1 MNPNMAYNYDDDYR
15 SELINGKIIMM
26 SPRPVFN
33 HVTVAS
39 NIYRIFANYLKG
51 KSCTPFDDGFDL
63 YLTEKDHFV
72 PDAMVVCDPDKIHN
86 DGVHGAPD
94 LVVEVLSPSTAKRDK
109 TYKKQVYE
117 QCGVQE
123 YWIVDVDSKRLEQY
137 LLQEGQLQLVEVYS
151 VYPDYIWNKM
161 TAEEQAAVP
170 LELKC
175 SLYDDLLIKLEDVF
189 ERVK

>member
-161 TAEEQAAVP
+161 TAGGKNLGRGRRNRPPCRWSLNAASMTI
-170 LELKC
+170 C
-175 SLYDDLLIKLEDVF
+175 
-189 ERVK
+189 

>member
-94 LVVEVLSPSTAKRDK
+94 LVAEVLSPSTAKRDK

>member
-1 MNPNMAYNYDDDYR
+1 VNPNMAYNYDDDYR

-26 SPRPVFN
+26 LPRPVFN

-72 PDAMVVCDPDKIHN
+72 PDAMVVCDPNKIKYN
-86 DGVHGAPD
+86 GVHGAPD

>member
-26 SPRPVFN
+26 LPRPVFN

-72 PDAMVVCDPDKIHN
+72 PDAMVVCDPNKIKYN
-86 DGVHGAPD
+86 GVHGAPD

>member
-175 SLYDDLLIKLEDVF
+175 SLYDDLLIHLEDVF

>member
-72 PDAMVVCDPDKIHN
+72 PDAMVVCDPNKIKYN
-86 DGVHGAPD
+86 GVHGAPD
-94 LVVEVLSPSTAKRDK
+94 LVVEVLSPSTMKNDK
-109 TYKKQVYE
+109 GYKKDVYE
-117 QCGVQE
+117 QCGVLE
-123 YWIVDVDSKRLEQY
+123 YWLVDVNNKSVEQY
-137 LLQEGQLQLVEVYS
+137 LLQDGKFVLNDIYVIQ
-151 VYPDYIWNKM
+151 PDYVLDDM
-161 TAEEQAAVP
+161 SEAEKA
-170 LELKC
+170 ELVWDFKC
-175 SLYDDLLIKLEDVF
+175 SLYDDLLIHLEDVF

>member
-63 YLTEKDHFV
+63 YLTKKDHFV